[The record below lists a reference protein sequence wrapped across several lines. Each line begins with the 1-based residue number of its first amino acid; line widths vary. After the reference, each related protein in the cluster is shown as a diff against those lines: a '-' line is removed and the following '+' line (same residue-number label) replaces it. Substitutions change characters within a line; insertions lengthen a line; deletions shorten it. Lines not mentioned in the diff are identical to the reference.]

1 MAITFPDD
9 GVVDIGEEHFGLF
22 KCILSLYVPIF
33 LFEGCVKNCLQCM
46 HYTLEFLLGYSARS
60 FTWSQIT
67 DFWESEP

>member
-33 LFEGCVKNCLQCM
+33 LFKGYAKNCL
-46 HYTLEFLLGYSARS
+46 
-60 FTWSQIT
+60 
-67 DFWESEP
+67 